1 MLYIKLTFVSIYFF
15 AHDKVHCVVFGV
27 LQAMYISVDP
37 WGEYRRVHILPFA
50 DTLPT
55 TYSFRLFE
63 DYLQPFLKE
72 QPWRLLRKGDIFTFR
87 SGFIFFDT

>member
-1 MLYIKLTFVSIYFF
+1 
-15 AHDKVHCVVFGV
+15 
-27 LQAMYISVDP
+27 MYISVDP

-55 TYSFRLFE
+55 TYAFRLFE

-72 QPWRLLRKGDIFTFR
+72 QPWRLIRKGDIFSFR
-87 SGFIFFDT
+87 SVLESLSRAS

>member
-1 MLYIKLTFVSIYFF
+1 M
-15 AHDKVHCVVFGV
+15 
-27 LQAMYISVDP
+27 
-37 WGEYRRVHILPFA
+37 HILPFA

-72 QPWRLLRKGDIFTFR
+72 QPWRLIRKGDIFSYRYVGALREASFH
-87 SGFIFFDT
+87 SGISAHGILLLLPYIYLRMHIYHI